1 MPVPLAVGTI
11 IAKNRCSHITT
22 DTIKGGV
29 YSAKAHDII
38 RHRYANPQT
47 GNDVWLY
54 EVVNAGHNWFTDDMD
69 TGEEVWNFFKRY
81 VE

>member
-1 MPVPLAVGTI
+1 
-11 IAKNRCSHITT
+11 
-22 DTIKGGV
+22 V
-29 YSAKAHDII
+29 YSKKAHEII

-47 GNDVWLY
+47 NNDVWLY

-81 VE
+81 LE